1 MFWSNIGDSEGMFFS
16 EFDLLFISLFI
27 NIYVD
32 PLVDILEPAQNL
44 SYENFKEQ
52 QTGCFRSE

>member
-1 MFWSNIGDSEGMFFS
+1 MFFS